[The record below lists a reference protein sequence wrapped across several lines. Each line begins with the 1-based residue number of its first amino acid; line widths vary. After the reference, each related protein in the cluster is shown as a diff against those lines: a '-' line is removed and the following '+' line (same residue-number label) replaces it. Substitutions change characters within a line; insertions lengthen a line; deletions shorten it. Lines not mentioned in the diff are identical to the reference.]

1 VENQGK
7 RGNDKVFLMDSW
19 YNTYMAY
26 NTSRPSGRRDFSQ
39 PRVYTRQGGD
49 RQMFKVVCSECGKDC
64 EVPFKPTG
72 DRPVFCSNCFESKRG
87 GSDSR
92 RPDTRS
98 FDRPRFQGS
107 NSTPSI
113 SSEQYNILNTKLD
126 KILGLLNP
134 MPEVKPEVKVVLA
147 EKPREVV
154 ETKEP
159 KVKVEKKKKTSKK

>member
-1 VENQGK
+1 MAFDNRYNK
-7 RGNDKVFLMDSW
+7 PSGNRSFERRDF
-19 YNTYMAY
+19 
-26 NTSRPSGRRDFSQ
+26 SRPSG
-39 PRVYTRQGGD
+39 D
-49 RQMFKVVCSECGKDC
+49 RPMFKAVCAECGKEC
-64 EVPFKPTG
+64 EVPFKPSG

-92 RPDTRS
+92 RPDTRT
-98 FDRPRFQGS
+98 FDRPRFEGNN

-134 MPEVKPEVKVVLA
+134 IPEPKAEVKAILA
-147 EKPREVV
+147 EKPQEPV

-159 KVKVEKKKKTSKK
+159 KVKVKKEKKTSKKVSATPEA